1 MPVCRACDT
10 AIPGMLRCAQH
21 DKSEKSSASSRP
33 PCFNWA
39 VRFLISAGEASGETY
54 GAGLIAALRRREP
67 SAEFFGV
74 AGARMIEAGCEPV
87 VHAHDVSVLG
97 LAEVVSHL
105 PRIRKRF
112 HQLLRAADQRRP
124 DAAILIDFPDFNLR
138 LAKQLHR
145 RGIPVIYYVSPQ
157 LWAWRRGRVEQIR
170 RYVRRMLVIFPFEVE
185 FYREHGIEAEFVG
198 HPLADLPAPAIS
210 RDDFADEYNLNP
222 SKRWIALLPGSRR
235 KEVDLNLGPLLE
247 TADLMSQSADSSV
260 ANSAVPQFRSSAIS
274 YEWLIPLASTLE
286 RAGGAVPG
294 AKFSSSEG
302 GAQITITR
310 DARAT
315 LAHSRAAVV
324 ASGTATVE
332 AALIGTPFCMV
343 YRVSPLSWFA
353 GRWMVDVP
361 HFAMPNLIYT
371 DWRPGAP
378 SGTRAVKE
386 FVQRD
391 FTAANVAEELEKLI
405 PDGPDRQR
413 VVAALADVRAKLQS
427 GSVSGL
433 TASDR
438 AAEAVLKTLGFDAK
452 TQRRGVD

>member
-1 MPVCRACDT
+1 
-10 AIPGMLRCAQH
+10 
-21 DKSEKSSASSRP
+21 
-33 PCFNWA
+33 
-39 VRFLISAGEASGETY
+39 VRFLISAGEASGDTY

-74 AGARMIEAGCEPV
+74 AGTCMIEAGCDPV
-87 VHAHDVSVLG
+87 VRAHDVSVLG

-105 PRIRKRF
+105 PRIWGHFR
-112 HQLLRAADQRRP
+112 QLLRAADQRRP

-170 RYVRRMLVIFPFEVE
+170 RCVRKMLVIFPFEVE
-185 FYREHGIEAEFVG
+185 FYRERGIDAEFVG
-198 HPLADLPAPAIS
+198 HPLADLPAPSIS

-222 SKRWIALLPGSRR
+222 RKKWIALLPGSRR

-247 TADLMSQSADSSV
+247 TADLFAPDPLSV
-260 ANSAVPQFRSSAIS
+260 PHPEGRLGGAKGGVPSGA

-294 AKFSSSEG
+294 AKFSSGEG

-315 LAHSRAAVV
+315 LAHARAAVV

-343 YRVSPLSWFA
+343 YRVSPLSWLA
-353 GRWMVDVP
+353 GRWMVDLP

-378 SGTRAVKE
+378 AGTRAVKE

-391 FTAANVAEELEKLI
+391 FTAPNVAEELGTLI
-405 PDGPDRQR
+405 PDGPERAR
-413 VVAALADVRAKLQS
+413 VIDALAAIRAKLQA
-427 GSVSGL
+427 GSVAGT

-438 AAEAVLKTLGFDAK
+438 AADAVLRTAMANGKRQMARTE
-452 TQRRGVD
+452 R

>member
-1 MPVCRACDT
+1 M
-10 AIPGMLRCAQH
+10 
-21 DKSEKSSASSRP
+21 
-33 PCFNWA
+33 
-39 VRFLISAGEASGETY
+39 RFLISAGEASGETY
-54 GAGLIAALRRREP
+54 GADLIRALRRREP
-67 SAEFFGV
+67 AAEFFGV
-74 AGARMIEAGCEPV
+74 AGARMVEAGCKPV

-105 PRIRKRF
+105 PRIWRRF
-112 HQLLRAADQRRP
+112 RQLLRAADQRRP

-170 RYVRRMLVIFPFEVE
+170 RHVRKMLVIFPFEVD
-185 FYREHGIEAEFVG
+185 FYRQHGIETEFVG
-198 HPLADLPAPAIS
+198 HPLADLPAPSTS
-210 RDDFADEYNLNP
+210 RDDFADEYGLNP
-222 SKRWIALLPGSRR
+222 AKLWIALLPGSRR

-247 TADLMSQSADSSV
+247 TADLF
-260 ANSAVPQFRSSAIS
+260 VPHPEAQPKGGAQTAAH
-274 YEWLIPLASTLE
+274 YEWLIPLASTLAS
-286 RAGGAVPG
+286 AGGSVPG
-294 AKFSSSEG
+294 AKFSSGEG

-315 LAHSRAAVV
+315 LAHARAAVV

-343 YRVSPLSWFA
+343 YRVSPLSWLA
-353 GRWMVDVP
+353 GRWMVDLP

-371 DWRPGAP
+371 GWHPGAP
-378 SGTRAVKE
+378 AGTRAVAE

-391 FTAANVAEELEKLI
+391 FTAQNVAEELGKLI

-413 VVAALADVRAKLQS
+413 VLDALAAVRARLQA
-427 GSVSGL
+427 GSLPGM

-438 AAEAVLKTLGFDAK
+438 AAEAVFKCLGL
-452 TQRRGVD
+452 

>member
-1 MPVCRACDT
+1 M
-10 AIPGMLRCAQH
+10 
-21 DKSEKSSASSRP
+21 
-33 PCFNWA
+33 
-39 VRFLISAGEASGETY
+39 RFLISAGEASGDTY
-54 GAGLIAALRRREP
+54 GAGLIAALRRRDP
-67 SAEFFGV
+67 AAEFFGV
-74 AGARMIEAGCEPV
+74 AGTSMIAAGGDPV
-87 VHAHDVSVLG
+87 VPAHYVSVLG

-105 PRIRKRF
+105 PRIWGHFR
-112 HQLLRAADQRRP
+112 QLLRAAGQRRP

-170 RYVRRMLVIFPFEVE
+170 RYVRKMLVIFPFEVE
-185 FYREHGIEAEFVG
+185 FYREHGIDADFVG
-198 HPLADLPAPAIS
+198 HPLADLPAPSIS
-210 RDDFADEYNLNP
+210 RDDFAEEYNLSP
-222 SKRWIALLPGSRR
+222 RKKWIALLPGSRR

-247 TADLMSQSADSSV
+247 TADLVSQPDVNALDPT
-260 ANSAVPQFRSSAIS
+260 APPRPNPDKNF
-274 YEWLIPLASTLE
+274 EWLIPLASTLE
-286 RAGGAVPG
+286 KAGGAVPG

-343 YRVSPLSWFA
+343 YRVSPLSWLA
-353 GRWMVDVP
+353 GRWMVDLP

-378 SGTRAVKE
+378 VGTRAVAE

-391 FTAANVAEELEKLI
+391 FTAQNVAEALGMLI
-405 PDGPDRQR
+405 PDGPERTR
-413 VVAALADVRAKLQS
+413 VIDALAAVRARLQA
-427 GSVSGL
+427 GSLPGT
-433 TASDR
+433 TACDR
-438 AAEAVLKTLGFDAK
+438 AADAVLKTLGRDAE
-452 TQRRGVD
+452 TQSGGVL

>member
-1 MPVCRACDT
+1 M
-10 AIPGMLRCAQH
+10 
-21 DKSEKSSASSRP
+21 
-33 PCFNWA
+33 
-39 VRFLISAGEASGETY
+39 RFLISAGEASGETY
-54 GAGLIAALRRREP
+54 GAGLIAALRRRDP

-74 AGARMIEAGCEPV
+74 AGARMVEAGCEPV

-112 HQLLRAADQRRP
+112 HELLRAADQRRP
-124 DAAILIDFPDFNLR
+124 DAAVLIDFPDFNLR

-170 RYVRRMLVIFPFEVE
+170 RYVRKMLVIFPFEVE

-198 HPLADLPAPAIS
+198 HPLADLPAPSMS

-247 TADLMSQSADSSV
+247 TADLVSQPEINSLDPSAPPRLRGDKS
-260 ANSAVPQFRSSAIS
+260 F
-274 YEWLIPLASTLE
+274 EWLIPLASTLE

-294 AKFSSSEG
+294 AKFSSGEG

-343 YRVSPLSWFA
+343 YRVSPLSWLA

-371 DWRPGAP
+371 DWRPGAAA
-378 SGTRAVKE
+378 GTRAVKE

-391 FTAANVAEELEKLI
+391 FTATNVAEELEKLI
-405 PDGPDRQR
+405 AEGPDRQR
-413 VVAALADVRAKLQS
+413 VVTALADVRAKLQA
-427 GSVSGL
+427 GSVTGM

-438 AAEAVLKTLGFDAK
+438 AADAVLRALMANGKRQMAK
-452 TQRRGVD
+452 T

>member
-1 MPVCRACDT
+1 
-10 AIPGMLRCAQH
+10 
-21 DKSEKSSASSRP
+21 
-33 PCFNWA
+33 

-54 GAGLIAALRRREP
+54 GAELIRALRRRQP
-67 SAEFFGV
+67 SAEFLGV
-74 AGARMIEAGCEPV
+74 AGARMVEAGCEPV

-112 HQLLRAADQRRP
+112 HELLAAADQRRP

-170 RYVRRMLVIFPFEVE
+170 RTVRKMLVIFPFEVE
-185 FYREHGIEAEFVG
+185 FYREHGIDAEFVG
-198 HPLADLPAPAIS
+198 HPLADLPAPSIS

-222 SKRWIALLPGSRR
+222 RKKWIALLPGSRR

-247 TADLMSQSADSSV
+247 TADLMSQP
-260 ANSAVPQFRSSAIS
+260 AVNAGDPLAPPRPSPGRE

-294 AKFSSSEG
+294 AKFSSGESG
-302 GAQITITR
+302 GQITVTR

-353 GRWMVDVP
+353 GRWLVDVP
-361 HFAMPNLIYT
+361 HFAMPNLIYS
-371 DWRPGAP
+371 DWHPGAP
-378 SGTRAVKE
+378 AGTRAVKE

-391 FTAANVAEELEKLI
+391 FTAAKVAEELERLI
-405 PDGPDRQR
+405 PDGRERQR
-413 VVAALADVRAKLQS
+413 VIEALAAVRAKLKA
-427 GSVSGL
+427 GSLEGT

-438 AAEAVLKTLGFDAK
+438 AADAVLKTLGFDAEA
-452 TQRRGVD
+452 QRRGAF

>member
-1 MPVCRACDT
+1 M
-10 AIPGMLRCAQH
+10 
-21 DKSEKSSASSRP
+21 
-33 PCFNWA
+33 
-39 VRFLISAGEASGETY
+39 RFLISAGEASGDTY
-54 GAGLIAALRRREP
+54 GAGLIAAVHRREP
-67 SAEFFGV
+67 GSEFFGV
-74 AGARMIEAGCEPV
+74 AGAQMVEAGCEPV
-87 VHAHDVSVLG
+87 VHAQDVTVLG

-105 PRIRKRF
+105 PRIWGKFR
-112 HQLLRAADQRRP
+112 QLLRAADERRP

-170 RYVRRMLVIFPFEVE
+170 RCVRKMLVIFPFEAD
-185 FYREHGIEAEFVG
+185 FYRQHGIDAEFVG
-198 HPLADLPAPAIS
+198 HPLADLPAPSIS
-210 RDDFADEYNLNP
+210 REDFADEYGLSL
-222 SKRWIALLPGSRR
+222 SKKWIALLPGSRR

-247 TADLMSQSADSSV
+247 TADAMSQPDVNAGDPL
-260 ANSAVPQFRSSAIS
+260 APPRPNPGRE

-286 RAGGAVPG
+286 KAGGAVPG

-315 LAHSRAAVV
+315 LSHCRAAVV

-332 AALIGTPFCMV
+332 AALLGTPFCMV
-343 YRVSPLSWFA
+343 YRVSPLSWLA

-378 SGTRAVKE
+378 AGTRAVAE
-386 FVQRD
+386 LVQRD
-391 FTAANVAEELEKLI
+391 FTAVKVAEELGKLI
-405 PDGPDRQR
+405 PQGPDRSR
-413 VVAALADVRAKLQS
+413 VIEALAAIRSKLQA
-427 GSVSGL
+427 GSVAGM

-438 AAEAVLKTLGFDAK
+438 AAEAVLQAMSSP
-452 TQRRGVD
+452 RRHEVTKGA

>member
-1 MPVCRACDT
+1 M
-10 AIPGMLRCAQH
+10 
-21 DKSEKSSASSRP
+21 
-33 PCFNWA
+33 
-39 VRFLISAGEASGETY
+39 RFLISAGEASGDTY

-74 AGARMIEAGCEPV
+74 AGASMVEAGCDPV

-112 HQLLRAADQRRP
+112 HELLRAADQRRP

-170 RYVRRMLVIFPFEVE
+170 RHVRKMLVIFPFEVD
-185 FYREHGIEAEFVG
+185 FYRQHGIDAEFVG
-198 HPLADLPAPAIS
+198 HPLADLPAPSIS
-210 RDDFADEYNLNP
+210 RDDFADEYDLNP

-247 TADLMSQSADSSV
+247 TADLMSQPADPSLG
-260 ANSAVPQFRSSAIS
+260 NSAVRQFGSPAIS

-294 AKFSSSEG
+294 ARFSSSEG

-315 LAHSRAAVV
+315 LVHSRAAVV

-343 YRVSPLSWFA
+343 YRVSPLSWLA
-353 GRWMVDVP
+353 GRWMVDLP
-361 HFAMPNLIYT
+361 HFAMPNLIHT
-371 DWRPGAP
+371 DWHPGVQA
-378 SGTRAVKE
+378 GTRAVAE

-391 FTAANVAEELEKLI
+391 FTAGNVAEELGKLI
-405 PDGPDRQR
+405 PDGPDRRR
-413 VVAALADVRAKLQS
+413 VIDALATVRARLQA
-427 GSVSGL
+427 GSVPGT

-438 AAEAVLKTLGFDAK
+438 AAEAVLKAVGSPRSHEVTK
-452 TQRRGVD
+452 

>member
-1 MPVCRACDT
+1 M
-10 AIPGMLRCAQH
+10 
-21 DKSEKSSASSRP
+21 SAM
-33 PCFNWA
+33 
-39 VRFLISAGEASGETY
+39 RFLISAGEASGDTY

-74 AGARMIEAGCEPV
+74 AGARMVEAGCDPV

-105 PRIRKRF
+105 PRIWGRF
-112 HQLLRAADQRRP
+112 RQLLRAADQRRP

-170 RYVRRMLVIFPFEVE
+170 CHIRKMLVIFPFEVD
-185 FYREHGIEAEFVG
+185 FYREYGIDAEFVG
-198 HPLADLPAPAIS
+198 HPLADLPATTIS
-210 RDDFADEYNLNP
+210 RDDFADEYDLNP
-222 SKRWIALLPGSRR
+222 AKRWIALLPGSRR

-247 TADLMSQSADSSV
+247 TADLVSQPEITSLDPSAPPRLRGEK
-260 ANSAVPQFRSSAIS
+260 N

-294 AKFSSSEG
+294 AKFSSGEG
-302 GAQITITR
+302 GGQITITR

-315 LAHSRAAVV
+315 LAHARAAVV

-343 YRVSPLSWFA
+343 YRLSPLSWLA
-353 GRWMVDVP
+353 GRWMVDLP

-371 DWRPGAP
+371 DWRPGTPA
-378 SGTRAVKE
+378 GTPAVAE

-391 FTAANVAEELEKLI
+391 FTAPHVAEELDRLI
-405 PDGPDRQR
+405 PNGPHRQR
-413 VVAALADVRAKLQS
+413 VIDALAAVRAKLEG
-427 GSVSGL
+427 GSVAGT

-438 AAEAVLKTLGFDAK
+438 AADAVLKAVSSP
-452 TQRRGVD
+452 RRHEVTKGMQN